1 MRIGVRPENRALIR
15 GPSSRNYRL
24 FPEMKLSKLLL
35 PAIVLLTSFPANL
48 PAAESPAASRPNIIL
63 LMADDLGWGDP
74 GFNGNTVIKT
84 PHLDAMAKAGLR
96 FDRFYSGAPVC
107 SPTRGTALTGRH
119 PYRYGIWTANEG
131 HLSKQEIS
139 LPEILK
145 AQGYTTGH
153 YGKWHLG
160 TLNPNFSGKGAGR
173 DAAKNF
179 MTPAMKGSDDW
190 FATEYGVRLWDP
202 FTDAAANPYY
212 YNGKLETEN
221 LAGDDS
227 RVLMDRAIPF
237 IRKAA
242 AAKTPF
248 LAVIWFHAPH
258 EPVVAGPE
266 YLKMYPGLSEGEQHY
281 YGCITALDEQVGRL
295 RKELRDLGVADNT
308 LVWFT
313 SDNGPE
319 GNTGDA
325 GRQRGSAGGLRG
337 RKRSLWEGGVRVPGL
352 VEWPA
357 RIQPGTVTTVPCSTL
372 DYFPTTLELLGF
384 KMKGQPEPIDGV
396 SLVPL
401 FAGKMTER
409 PTPIPFETIGGTG
422 SNNSRGSPR
431 MALVDNR
438 YKLLTDMDGTTET
451 DLLFD
456 LLADRSESKNLATE
470 RTDLVRTMKAQLA
483 AFRESC
489 KRSFAGKDYSTPFA
503 LEPGALSPSDP
514 GFVRGVRTAAEPA
527 TKAAPADTPAK
538 PNRRIKTT
546 APASA
551 SVEAVAASTPAKLAL
566 QNDDSGIVTLTAAAA
581 TTHGDL
587 TYRADQDKIG
597 RWSSEQ
603 DWLSWEFEIRRPG
616 KFEVE
621 ANIGHTEDGSV
632 YEIIGGDQKIRST
645 VSASGSH
652 QKQKAQIA
660 GSLTFS
666 QPGRYTLSLK
676 PVSKKGPVVMS
687 LWSVSLIPVAK

>member
-1 MRIGVRPENRALIR
+1 
-15 GPSSRNYRL
+15 
-24 FPEMKLSKLLL
+24 MKLSKLLL

-84 PHLDAMAKAGLR
+84 PHLDAMAKGGLR

-107 SPTRGTALTGRH
+107 SPTRGTVLTGRH

-131 HLSKQEIS
+131 HLRKQEIS

-212 YNGKLETEN
+212 HNGKLETEN

-325 GRQRGSAGGLRG
+325 GRQRDVSRARVFLFRG
-337 RKRSLWEGGVRVPGL
+337 RRIVEPFGRGTHCARDPRTRATRPDRARQRAGHAAPGR
-352 VEWPA
+352 PGSDA
-357 RIQPGTVTTVPCSTL
+357 PDQPIRPSSA
-372 DYFPTTLELLGF
+372 PTTARH
-384 KMKGQPEPIDGV
+384 
-396 SLVPL
+396 SW
-401 FAGKMTER
+401 
-409 PTPIPFETIGGTG
+409 G
-422 SNNSRGSPR
+422 SR
-431 MALVDNR
+431 
-438 YKLLTDMDGTTET
+438 
-451 DLLFD
+451 
-456 LLADRSESKNLATE
+456 
-470 RTDLVRTMKAQLA
+470 A
-483 AFRESC
+483 APP
-489 KRSFAGKDYSTPFA
+489 A
-503 LEPGALSPSDP
+503 PGAGP
-514 GFVRGVRTAAEPA
+514 AAH
-527 TKAAPADTPAK
+527 
-538 PNRRIKTT
+538 
-546 APASA
+546 ASA
-551 SVEAVAASTPAKLAL
+551 
-566 QNDDSGIVTLTAAAA
+566 
-581 TTHGDL
+581 
-587 TYRADQDKIG
+587 RCC
-597 RWSSEQ
+597 
-603 DWLSWEFEIRRPG
+603 
-616 KFEVE
+616 
-621 ANIGHTEDGSV
+621 
-632 YEIIGGDQKIRST
+632 
-645 VSASGSH
+645 
-652 QKQKAQIA
+652 
-660 GSLTFS
+660 
-666 QPGRYTLSLK
+666 PGRHR
-676 PVSKKGPVVMS
+676 PVRWRG
-687 LWSVSLIPVAK
+687 

>member
-131 HLSKQEIS
+131 HLRKQEIS

-227 RVLMDRAIPF
+227 RVLIDRRASC
-237 IRKAA
+237 R
-242 AAKTPF
+242 
-248 LAVIWFHAPH
+248 
-258 EPVVAGPE
+258 E
-266 YLKMYPGLSEGEQHY
+266 
-281 YGCITALDEQVGRL
+281 
-295 RKELRDLGVADNT
+295 
-308 LVWFT
+308 
-313 SDNGPE
+313 
-319 GNTGDA
+319 
-325 GRQRGSAGGLRG
+325 
-337 RKRSLWEGGVRVPGL
+337 RV
-352 VEWPA
+352 
-357 RIQPGTVTTVPCSTL
+357 
-372 DYFPTTLELLGF
+372 
-384 KMKGQPEPIDGV
+384 
-396 SLVPL
+396 
-401 FAGKMTER
+401 
-409 PTPIPFETIGGTG
+409 
-422 SNNSRGSPR
+422 
-431 MALVDNR
+431 
-438 YKLLTDMDGTTET
+438 
-451 DLLFD
+451 
-456 LLADRSESKNLATE
+456 
-470 RTDLVRTMKAQLA
+470 
-483 AFRESC
+483 
-489 KRSFAGKDYSTPFA
+489 
-503 LEPGALSPSDP
+503 
-514 GFVRGVRTAAEPA
+514 
-527 TKAAPADTPAK
+527 
-538 PNRRIKTT
+538 
-546 APASA
+546 
-551 SVEAVAASTPAKLAL
+551 
-566 QNDDSGIVTLTAAAA
+566 
-581 TTHGDL
+581 
-587 TYRADQDKIG
+587 
-597 RWSSEQ
+597 
-603 DWLSWEFEIRRPG
+603 
-616 KFEVE
+616 
-621 ANIGHTEDGSV
+621 
-632 YEIIGGDQKIRST
+632 
-645 VSASGSH
+645 
-652 QKQKAQIA
+652 
-660 GSLTFS
+660 
-666 QPGRYTLSLK
+666 
-676 PVSKKGPVVMS
+676 
-687 LWSVSLIPVAK
+687 

>member
-1 MRIGVRPENRALIR
+1 VNALCFVLSAY
-15 GPSSRNYRL
+15 PH
-24 FPEMKLSKLLL
+24 PMKLLR
-35 PAIVLLTSFPANL
+35 PIAVAAALLTL
-48 PAAESPAASRPNIIL
+48 PCTTASAAETRTPSRPNIIL
-63 LMADDLGWGDP
+63 MMADDLGWGDP
-74 GFNGNTVIKT
+74 GFNGNPIIKT

-107 SPTRGTALTGRH
+107 SPTRGSCLTGRH

-131 HLSKQEIS
+131 HLRKEEVS
-139 LPEILK
+139 LPEVLK

-160 TLNPNFSGKGAGR
+160 TLNPTFSGKGAGR
-173 DAAKNF
+173 DAARNF

-212 YNGKLETEN
+212 TNGKLETEN

-266 YLKMYPGLSEGEQHY
+266 YLKMYPGCSEGEQHY

-308 LVWFT
+308 MVWFT

-352 VEWPA
+352 LEWPA
-357 RIQPGTVTTVPCSTL
+357 RIKPGTVTNVPCSTL
-372 DYFPTTLELLGF
+372 DYFPTTLDLLGF
-384 KMKGQPEPIDGV
+384 RLKGQPEPIDGV

-401 FAGKMTER
+401 FEGRMTER
-409 PTPIPFETIGGTG
+409 PVPIPFETIGGTG

-438 YKLLTDMDGTTET
+438 YKLLTDMEGAGDK

-456 LLADRSESKNLATE
+456 LLADPSETKNLAAE
-470 RTDLVRTMKAQLA
+470 RADVAQAMKAQLA

-489 KRSFAGKDYSTPFA
+489 KRSFAGQDYATPFA

-514 GFVRGVRTAAEPA
+514 GFKRGVRAAAEPA
-527 TKAAPADTPAK
+527 QKTAPTKPAAR
-538 PNRRIKTT
+538 PNRRAKAGAPNE
-546 APASA
+546 APAPA
-551 SVEAVAASTPAKLAL
+551 AAVPGKIAP

-587 TYRADQDKIG
+587 AYRADQNKIG
-597 RWSSEQ
+597 RWSSVQ
-603 DWLSWEFEIRRPG
+603 DWLTWEFEIRRPG
-616 KFEVE
+616 RFTVE

-632 YEIIGGDQKIRST
+632 YEVIVDDQVIRST

-652 QKQKAQIA
+652 QKQKAQVA
-660 GSLTFS
+660 GALNFS
-666 QPGRYTLSLK
+666 APGRYTLALK
-676 PVSKKGPVVMS
+676 PVSKQGPVVMS
-687 LWSVSLIPVAK
+687 LWSVSLIPTVK

>member
-1 MRIGVRPENRALIR
+1 
-15 GPSSRNYRL
+15 
-24 FPEMKLSKLLL
+24 MKIAKIIATVVAVLSPLMVTLH
-35 PAIVLLTSFPANL
+35 
-48 PAAESPAASRPNIIL
+48 AAQSATAARPNIIL
-63 LMADDLGWGDP
+63 MMADDMGWGDP

-107 SPTRGTALTGRH
+107 SPTRGTVLTGRH

-131 HLSKQEIS
+131 HLRKEEVS
-139 LPEILK
+139 LPEVLK
-145 AQGYTTGH
+145 TQGYTTGH

-160 TLNPNFSGKGAGR
+160 TLDPNFSGKGAGR

-212 YNGKLETEN
+212 HNGKLETEN

-258 EPVVAGPE
+258 EPVAAGPE
-266 YLKMYPGLSEGEQHY
+266 YLKMYPGLSEGEQHF

-308 LVWFT
+308 MLWFT

-357 RIQPGTVTTVPCSTL
+357 RIKPGTVTTVPCSTL

-409 PTPIPFETIGGTG
+409 PVPIPFETIGGTG

-438 YKLLTDMDGTTET
+438 YKLLTDMDGSNGT
-451 DLLFD
+451 DQLFD

-470 RTDLVRTMKAQLA
+470 RADLVRTMKAQLA

-489 KRSFAGKDYSTPFA
+489 KRSFAGKDYATPFA

-514 GFVRGVRTAAEPA
+514 GFARGLRSAAEPGE
-527 TKAAPADTPAK
+527 K
-538 PNRRIKTT
+538 T
-546 APASA
+546 APANATAKPTRKPKSAAA
-551 SVEAVAASTPAKLAL
+551 SVDAPPIKFAL
-566 QNDDSGIVTLTAAAA
+566 QNDDSGIITLTAAAA

-587 TYRADQDKIG
+587 TYRADQNKIG

-603 DWLSWEFEIRRPG
+603 DWLSWEFEIRQPG

-621 ANIGHTEDGSV
+621 ANIGQTDDGSV
-632 YEIIGGDQKIRST
+632 YEIIVRDQKIRST
-645 VSASGSH
+645 VLASGSH
-652 QKQKAQIA
+652 QKQKPQIA
-660 GSLTFS
+660 GSLNLS
-666 QPGRYTLSLK
+666 EPGRYTLSLK

-687 LWSVSLIPVAK
+687 LWSVSLIPITK

>member
-1 MRIGVRPENRALIR
+1 
-15 GPSSRNYRL
+15 
-24 FPEMKLSKLLL
+24 MKLLRYTTSAVALLAL
-35 PAIVLLTSFPANL
+35 VRTTA
-48 PAAESPAASRPNIIL
+48 PAAETSAASRPNIIL
-63 LMADDLGWGDP
+63 MMADDMGWGDP
-74 GFNGNTVIKT
+74 GFNGNRIIKT
-84 PHLDAMAKAGLR
+84 PNLDAMARAGLR
-96 FDRFYSGAPVC
+96 FERFYSGAPVC
-107 SPTRGTALTGRH
+107 SPTRGTVLTGRH

-131 HLSKQEIS
+131 HLRKEEIS
-139 LPEILK
+139 LPEVLK
-145 AQGYTTGH
+145 TQGYTTGH
-153 YGKWHLG
+153 FGKWHLG
-160 TLNPNFSGKGAGR
+160 TLDPNFSGKGAGR

-179 MTPAMKGSDDW
+179 MNPAMKGSDEW

-212 YNGKLETEN
+212 HNGKLETEN

-258 EPVVAGPE
+258 EPVAAGPE
-266 YLKMYPGLSEGEQHY
+266 YLKVYPGLSEGEQHY

-295 RKELRDLGVADNT
+295 RHELRALGVAENT
-308 LVWFT
+308 MVWFT

-325 GRQRGSAGGLRG
+325 GRQRGSAGPFRG
-337 RKRSLWEGGVRVPGL
+337 RKRSLWEGGIHVPGL
-352 VEWPA
+352 LEWPA
-357 RIQPGTVTTVPCSTL
+357 RITPGTVTAVPCSTL
-372 DYFPTTLELLGF
+372 DYFPTTLDLLGF
-384 KMKGQPEPIDGV
+384 RMKGQPEPIDGV

-401 FAGKMTER
+401 FEGKMTER
-409 PTPIPFETIGGTG
+409 PVPIPFETIGGTG

-438 YKLLTDMDGTTET
+438 YKLLTDMEGAGDK

-456 LLADRSESKNLATE
+456 LIADPSETKNLAAD
-470 RTDLVRTMKAQLA
+470 RADLAQAMKAKLA
-483 AFRESC
+483 AFRVSC

-503 LEPGALSPSDP
+503 LGPGELSPSDP
-514 GFVRGVRTAAEPA
+514 GFARGVRAAADPA
-527 TKAAPADTPAK
+527 EKAGSGKAAAK
-538 PNRRIKTT
+538 PNRRVKTP
-546 APASA
+546 APAESR
-551 SVEAVAASTPAKLAL
+551 AATPPAKFAR
-566 QNDDSGIVTLTAAAA
+566 QNDDSGLVTLTAAAA

-587 TYRADQDKIG
+587 TYRADQEKIG

-603 DWLSWEFEIRRPG
+603 DWLSWEFELRRPG
-616 KFEVE
+616 QFTVE

-632 YEIIGGDQKIRST
+632 YEIIVGDQKIRAT

-652 QKQKAQIA
+652 QKQKAQVA
-660 GSLTFS
+660 GALNLSA
-666 QPGRYTLSLK
+666 PGRYTLSLK

-687 LWSVSLIPVAK
+687 LWSVNLIPVAP

>member
-1 MRIGVRPENRALIR
+1 
-15 GPSSRNYRL
+15 
-24 FPEMKLSKLLL
+24 MKPAKLLA
-35 PAIVLLTSFPANL
+35 AIVAVLIPSGVALR
-48 PAAESPAASRPNIIL
+48 AADARAPSRPNIIL
-63 LMADDLGWGDP
+63 MMADDLGWGDP
-74 GFNGNTVIKT
+74 GFNGNPIIQT
-84 PHLDAMAKAGLR
+84 PHLDAMARNGLR

-107 SPTRGTALTGRH
+107 SPTRGSVLTGRH

-131 HLSKQEIS
+131 HLRKEEIS
-139 LPEILK
+139 LPEVLK

-160 TLNPNFSGKGAGR
+160 TLNPSFSGKGAGR
-173 DAAKNF
+173 DAAKNY
-179 MTPAMKGSDDW
+179 MTPAMKGADDW

-202 FTDAAANPYY
+202 FTDADANPYY
-212 YNGKLETEN
+212 RNGKLETEN

-242 AAKTPF
+242 AAQTPF

-266 YLKMYPGLSEGEQHY
+266 YLKMYPGLSEGEQHF

-295 RKELRDLGVADNT
+295 RQELRDLGVADNT
-308 LVWFT
+308 MLWFT

-352 VEWPA
+352 LEWPA
-357 RIQPGTVTTVPCSTL
+357 RIKPGTVTTVPCSTL
-372 DYFPTTLELLGF
+372 DYFPTTLDLLGF
-384 KMKGQPEPIDGV
+384 RMKSQPEPIDGV

-401 FAGKMTER
+401 FEGKMTER
-409 PTPIPFETIGGTG
+409 PVPIPFETIGGTG

-438 YKLLTDMDGTTET
+438 FKLLTDMEGADDK

-456 LLADRSESKNLATE
+456 LLADRAETKNLAAE
-470 RTDLVRTMKAQLA
+470 RADIAQAMKAKLA
-483 AFRESC
+483 AFRASC
-489 KRSFAGKDYSTPFA
+489 KRSFAGKDYPTPFA

-514 GFVRGVRTAAEPA
+514 GFQRGVRAAEPA
-527 TKAAPADTPAK
+527 DKAAPAK
-538 PNRRIKTT
+538 PTARPDRRARAD
-546 APASA
+546 APA
-551 SVEAVAASTPAKLAL
+551 AAAPEKIAR

-581 TTHGDL
+581 TSHGDL
-587 TYRADQDKIG
+587 AYRADQNKIG
-597 RWSSEQ
+597 RWSSAE

-616 KFEVE
+616 RFTVE
-621 ANIGHTEDGSV
+621 ANIGHTESGSV
-632 YEIIGGDQKIRST
+632 YEIIVGDQKIRST

-652 QKQKAQIA
+652 QKQQAQVA
-660 GSLTFS
+660 GALTLNA
-666 QPGRYTLSLK
+666 PGRYTLALK
-676 PVSKKGPVVMS
+676 PVSKQGPVVMS
-687 LWSVSLIPVAK
+687 LWSVSLIPAPP

>member
-1 MRIGVRPENRALIR
+1 MRFFQPSDPMRLLRHFTPALA
-15 GPSSRNYRL
+15 
-24 FPEMKLSKLLL
+24 LLAL
-35 PAIVLLTSFPANL
+35 GHATA
-48 PAAESPAASRPNIIL
+48 PAAPSAAGSRPNIIL

-74 GFNGNTVIKT
+74 GFNGNRIIKT
-84 PHLDAMAKAGLR
+84 PHLDAMAQNGLR

-107 SPTRGTALTGRH
+107 SPTRGTVLTGRH

-131 HLSKQEIS
+131 HLRKEEVS
-139 LPEILK
+139 LPEVLK
-145 AQGYTTGH
+145 TQGYTTGH

-266 YLKMYPGLSEGEQHY
+266 YLKMYPGRSEEEQHY

-295 RKELRDLGVADNT
+295 RKELRDLGLADNT
-308 LVWFT
+308 MLWFT

-357 RIQPGTVTTVPCSTL
+357 RIKPGTVTTVPCSTL
-372 DYFPTTLELLGF
+372 DYFPTTLDLLGF
-384 KMKGQPEPIDGV
+384 RLQGQPEPIDGV

-401 FAGKMTER
+401 FEGRMTER
-409 PTPIPFETIGGTG
+409 PVPIPFETIGGTG

-438 YKLLTDMDGTTET
+438 YKLLTDMEGAGDK

-456 LLADRSESKNLATE
+456 LLVDRGETKNLAAD
-470 RTDLVRTMKAQLA
+470 RADIAQAMKAKLA

-489 KRSFAGKDYSTPFA
+489 KGSYAGRDYATPFA
-503 LEPGALSPSDP
+503 LEAGALSPSDP
-514 GFVRGVRTAAEPA
+514 GYKRAGRTAAEPA
-527 TKAAPADTPAK
+527 EKAAPTKPAAR
-538 PNRRIKTT
+538 PNRREKAGAPDEAT
-546 APASA
+546 AA
-551 SVEAVAASTPAKLAL
+551 PAKLL
-566 QNDDSGIVTLTAAAA
+566 RQNDDSGIVTLSAAAA

-587 TYRADQDKIG
+587 AYRADQKKIG

-616 KFEVE
+616 KFTVE

-632 YEIIGGDQKIRST
+632 YEVIVGEQKIRST
-645 VSASGSH
+645 VAASGSH
-652 QKQKAQIA
+652 QEPKAQVA
-660 GSLTFS
+660 GALTLS
-666 QPGRYTLSLK
+666 APGRHTLALK

-687 LWSVSLIPVAK
+687 LWSVSLIPTEK

>member
-1 MRIGVRPENRALIR
+1 MKITKFLATMIAVLPPLIAT
-15 GPSSRNYRL
+15 L
-24 FPEMKLSKLLL
+24 C
-35 PAIVLLTSFPANL
+35 
-48 PAAESPAASRPNIIL
+48 AAEPATASRPNIIL
-63 LMADDLGWGDP
+63 MMADDLGWGDP

-107 SPTRGTALTGRH
+107 SPTRGTVLTGRH

-131 HLSKQEIS
+131 HLRKQEVS

-160 TLNPNFSGKGAGR
+160 TLDPHFSGKGAGR

-325 GRQRGSAGGLRG
+325 GRQRGSAGSLRG

-357 RIQPGTVTTVPCSTL
+357 RIQPGTVTNVPCSTL

-384 KMKGQPEPIDGV
+384 KMKGLPEPIDGV

-438 YKLLTDMDGTTET
+438 YKLLT
-451 DLLFD
+451 L
-456 LLADRSESKNLATE
+456 SS
-470 RTDLVRTMKAQLA
+470 
-483 AFRESC
+483 SYC
-489 KRSFAGKDYSTPFA
+489 KIVCST
-503 LEPGALSPSDP
+503 SS
-514 GFVRGVRTAAEPA
+514 
-527 TKAAPADTPAK
+527 
-538 PNRRIKTT
+538 NRR
-546 APASA
+546 
-551 SVEAVAASTPAKLAL
+551 
-566 QNDDSGIVTLTAAAA
+566 
-581 TTHGDL
+581 
-587 TYRADQDKIG
+587 
-597 RWSSEQ
+597 
-603 DWLSWEFEIRRPG
+603 
-616 KFEVE
+616 
-621 ANIGHTEDGSV
+621 
-632 YEIIGGDQKIRST
+632 
-645 VSASGSH
+645 
-652 QKQKAQIA
+652 KQVRHK
-660 GSLTFS
+660 
-666 QPGRYTLSLK
+666 
-676 PVSKKGPVVMS
+676 VVN
-687 LWSVSLIPVAK
+687 

>member
-1 MRIGVRPENRALIR
+1 
-15 GPSSRNYRL
+15 
-24 FPEMKLSKLLL
+24 MKLLRHFAPAVALLAL
-35 PAIVLLTSFPANL
+35 GHPPA
-48 PAAESPAASRPNIIL
+48 PAAQTAAASRPNIIL
-63 LMADDLGWGDP
+63 LMADDMGWGDP
-74 GFNGNTVIKT
+74 GFNGNRIIQT
-84 PHLDAMAKAGLR
+84 PHLDAMARNGLR

-107 SPTRGTALTGRH
+107 SPTRGTVLTGRH

-131 HLSKQEIS
+131 HLRKQEVS
-139 LPEILK
+139 LPEVLK

-173 DAAKNF
+173 DAAKNY

-212 YNGKLETEN
+212 TNGKLETEN

-266 YLKMYPGLSEGEQHY
+266 YLKMYPGLSEGEQHF

-308 LVWFT
+308 MVWFT

-319 GNTGDA
+319 GNTGDN

-337 RKRSLWEGGVRVPGL
+337 RKRSLWEGGVRVPGVL
-352 VEWPA
+352 EWPA
-357 RIQPGTVTTVPCSTL
+357 RIKPGTFTTVPCSTL
-372 DYFPTTLELLGF
+372 DYFPTTLDLLGF
-384 KMKGQPEPIDGV
+384 RMKAQPEPIDGV

-401 FAGKMTER
+401 FEGKMTER
-409 PTPIPFETIGGTG
+409 PVPIPFETIGGTG

-438 YKLLTDMDGTTET
+438 YKFLTDMDGTSGT
-451 DLLFD
+451 DQLFD
-456 LLADRSESKNLATE
+456 LLADRGETKNLAAE
-470 RTDLVRTMKAQLA
+470 RADLAQAMKAQLA

-489 KRSFAGKDYSTPFA
+489 KRSFAGQDYATPFT

-514 GFVRGVRTAAEPA
+514 EFKRGGRAAAEP
-527 TKAAPADTPAK
+527 TEKAAPTKPAVRSTRRAKAGATDDAPAAAAASAK
-538 PNRRIKTT
+538 PDTIAR
-546 APASA
+546 
-551 SVEAVAASTPAKLAL
+551 
-566 QNDDSGIVTLTAAAA
+566 QNDDSGIVILAAATA

-587 TYRADQDKIG
+587 AYRADQNKIG
-597 RWSSEQ
+597 RWASEQ
-603 DWLSWEFEIRRPG
+603 DWLSWDFEIRRPG
-616 KFEVE
+616 RFTVE
-621 ANIGHTEDGSV
+621 ASIGHTEDGSV
-632 YEIIGGDQKIRST
+632 YEIMVSDQKIRST
-645 VSASGSH
+645 VAASGSH
-652 QKQKAQIA
+652 QKPKAQVA
-660 GSLTFS
+660 GALNLSA
-666 QPGRYTLSLK
+666 PGRYTLTLK

-687 LWSVSLIPVAK
+687 LWSVSLIPATP